1 MSMLVDSLKRLYIA
15 GRVNDEKL
23 TAMVTKGS
31 ITPEEKT
38 EIIKKKE

>member
-23 TAMVTKGS
+23 DAMVIKGS
-31 ITPEEKT
+31 ITSEEKA